1 MEKIVISSNVRKAL
15 DELVDILYY
24 KEYFSYKK
32 SAQDYINNLYDF
44 ILTIPSLRYK
54 TTLNKKY
61 GAFYCCYK
69 HNAKTSWYFLFDIED
84 NTYFIKNITN
94 NHSEKY
100 VKFIAIIK

>member
-32 SAQDYINNLYDF
+32 SAQDYVNNLYDF
-44 ILTIPSLRYK
+44 ILTIPTLRYK

-69 HNAKTSWYFLFDIED
+69 HNAKTSCINILQLLKVLFLPTKIFKLIFHYELSTS
-84 NTYFIKNITN
+84 NKIF
-94 NHSEKY
+94 
-100 VKFIAIIK
+100 